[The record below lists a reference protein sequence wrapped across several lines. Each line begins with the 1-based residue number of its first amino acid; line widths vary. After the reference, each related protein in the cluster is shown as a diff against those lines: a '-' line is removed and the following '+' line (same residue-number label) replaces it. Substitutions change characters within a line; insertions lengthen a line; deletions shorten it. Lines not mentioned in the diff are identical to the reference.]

1 MKNSIV
7 KHHDFEAEI
16 IKVEPMPEANMVRL
30 KPEEYR
36 TMAANK
42 TGWLIL
48 MASLGAAGLI
58 AAIGLVAI
66 GTRPAPVVNPT
77 CVENCSYNKGWF

>member
-1 MKNSIV
+1 MKNNIV
-7 KHHDFEAEI
+7 KRHDFEAEI
-16 IKVEPMPEANMVRL
+16 VKIEPMPEPNMVRL

-36 TMAANK
+36 SMAANK

-58 AAIGLVAI
+58 AAIGFLSMA
-66 GTRPAPVVNPT
+66 TRPTPAINPS
-77 CVENCSYNKGWF
+77 CQSNCFKIL